1 MDDASPNRTVA
12 FIAMKDGT
20 REDYALLHAN
30 ERAFAAGQ
38 AERVLDAMRQLD
50 NSYGGYKVSRLT
62 HSLQSATRAERDGA
76 DDELVLGALL
86 HDIGDVLAPHNHSE
100 VATAIL
106 RPFVRPEVTW
116 IVEKHGLFQLY
127 YYGHHVG
134 LNQHAREV
142 LRGHKWFDACAD
154 FCERYDQSCF
164 EPDYP
169 TKPLEHFAPLV
180 RAVLG
185 RPARDPQFVQAG
197 T

>member
-30 ERAFAAGQ
+30 ESAFAAGQ
-38 AERVLDAMRQLD
+38 AERVLDAMKQLE

-76 DDELVLGALL
+76 DDELVLAALL

-134 LNQHAREV
+134 LNQNAREV

-154 FCERYDQSCF
+154 FCERWDQSCF
-164 EPDYP
+164 DPDYP

-180 RAVLG
+180 RSVLG

>member
-1 MDDASPNRTVA
+1 MDDASLNRTVS

-30 ERAFAAGQ
+30 EKAFAAAQ
-38 AERVLDAMRQLD
+38 ADRVLDALRQLEH
-50 NSYGGYKVSRLT
+50 SFGGYKVSRLT

-76 DDELVLGALL
+76 DDELVLAALL

-100 VATAIL
+100 IATAIL

-134 LNQHAREV
+134 LNRDARES

-154 FCERYDQSCF
+154 FCERWDQSCF
-164 EPDYP
+164 DPDYP
-169 TKPLEHFAPLV
+169 TKPLEHFEPLV
-180 RAVLG
+180 RSILG
-185 RPARDPQFVQAG
+185 RPAKDPQFVKAG
-197 T
+197 L